1 MTTVKRVF
9 KVKGKPFYPVCG
21 QSYNDGGYNVSESEI
36 CFKAVKLFNGNT
48 AVIPVYWLQIEPEEG
63 KFDFTSVDTLLTS
76 ARRYGLRLILLWF
89 ATWKNGNMD
98 YTPGWVKT
106 NPKRFMRAL
115 SPIGH
120 ELWVLSSYC
129 KANLEADKKAFTA
142 LCTHLKAKDGA
153 EQTVI
158 GIQVEN
164 EPAVNGTDRDYNPQ
178 AQAVFDGPVP
188 AKLMARMKTAG
199 KGPVYDIWQR
209 AGGKKSGTWLEVFD
223 WPARDIVTSWSIA
236 IYIDAVAQAGKAVYD
251 LPMYINVAV
260 GVSGWH
266 SPVPD
271 EIFTSGNPLPKVLE
285 VYKWF
290 TPHVDM
296 IAPDIEYNDSMAY
309 DALCAAYSRDDNPLF
324 LPETPPTTHL
334 FRAIADYNLL
344 GYSWMGGL
352 ENIVTE
358 DGSVNPA
365 MQEPVDTVRCIASA
379 VPLLLNY
386 QGTGKIH
393 AIVQEEYMP
402 QQWLDLDGY
411 IGRVQF
417 GVGRVPFVNKDWRHK
432 KGEGMPKEQADS
444 DVRPEHKRGRGLLIQ
459 TKKDEFYL
467 VGTGWRLFL
476 RAKYPPAK
484 NRPLLT
490 FHDDFT
496 FTPGRH
502 LSVEEGHFDRK
513 GKFVVDRQR
522 NKDPMSQGAW
532 VEADIGVL
540 RIIMCN

>member
-1 MTTVKRVF
+1 MSAVKRVF
-9 KVKGKPFYPVCG
+9 TVNGKPFYPVCG
-21 QSYNDGGYNVSESEI
+21 QSYNDGGYNDSESEI

-48 AVIPVYWLQIEPEEG
+48 AVVPVCWCQIETEES
-63 KFDFTSVDTLLTS
+63 KFDFNCVDALLAS
-76 ARRYGLRLILLWF
+76 ARRYGVKLILLWF

-106 NPKRFMRAL
+106 NPQRFKRAL
-115 SPIGH
+115 SPIGAD
-120 ELWVLSSYC
+120 LWVLSSYC
-129 KANLEADKKAFTA
+129 QANLDADKKAFSA
-142 LCTHLKAKDGA
+142 LCKHLKAKDST

-164 EPAVNGTDRDYNPQ
+164 EPAVNGTDRDYCPE

-188 AKLMARMKTAG
+188 DKLIASMKAAG
-199 KGPVYDIWQR
+199 KCPAWDIWQR
-209 AGGKKSGTWLEVFD
+209 AGGRQSGTWLEVFD
-223 WPARDIVTSWSIA
+223 WPARDIVTAWSIA
-236 IYIDAVAQAGKAVYD
+236 TYIDAVAEAGKAVYN

-266 SPVPD
+266 GPVPD
-271 EIFTSGNPLPKVLE
+271 EIFTSGNPLPKVLD

-290 TPHVDM
+290 TPHLDM
-296 IAPDIEYNDSMAY
+296 IAPDVEYNDSQAY
-309 DALCAAYSRDDNPLF
+309 DALCALYSRDDNPLF
-324 LPETPPTTHL
+324 FPETPPTTHL
-334 FRAIADYNLL
+334 FSAIANYNLI

-352 ENIVTE
+352 ENVVGP
-358 DGSVNPA
+358 DGSVNPL
-365 MQEPVDTVRCIASA
+365 MQEPVDTVKCIVSA
-379 VPLLLNY
+379 IPLLLKY

-393 AIVQEEYMP
+393 AIIQEEYMP
-402 QQWLDLDGY
+402 SQWLNLDGY

-432 KGEGMPKEQADS
+432 KGEGMPKEQADT
-444 DVRPEHKRGRGLLIQ
+444 DVKPEYKRGRGLLIQ
-459 TKKDEFYL
+459 ASKDEFYL

-476 RAKYPPAK
+476 RPKYAPAK

-502 LSVEEGHFDRK
+502 LTIEEGHFDQN
-513 GKFVVDRQR
+513 GEFAAVRQR

-540 RIIMCN
+540 RIRMCN